1 MSERQIDRDRFLE
14 EGYLVVHGVIPPG
27 DLDAV
32 REAYERLVDVQRGI
46 WAETRAAGDP
56 PGGMWETH
64 RQPRLHLS
72 RRPLSHRIDRSTA
85 RAVEM
90 WLSEGAHGVSSA
102 LLDLPDA
109 SVTEMMMMCNP
120 VRDHGPAHWHRDLYP
135 PFGAPV
141 QGYVEDI
148 IENGP
153 RYVQWNLSL
162 YDDDVL
168 WVIPGSH
175 ARLNTA
181 QEDEM
186 LGTNSRVPFPNGVQ
200 THLSAG
206 DGVVYILPI
215 LHWGSNYST
224 KLRRT
229 IHGGFSTYTQYE
241 NTDYLKHLSASAQ
254 ATFER
259 WIQRSEQ
266 MMGHT
271 VSTLRGA
278 IQKDPAAYYAGLEK
292 LHPGR
297 GEKGLML
304 STVYL
309 SKVANRVYALKH
321 LDLDRP
327 EHIGI
332 RYAAMMSHSITLQ
345 WGASIA
351 DFFSQAEAKA
361 LWERFK
367 PVDARVQSDVER
379 PAPGYEQRPSRYHF
393 NEMPKDFG
401 IADFIESWNT

>member
-1 MSERQIDRDRFLE
+1 MKVNRDQFLE
-14 EGYLVVHGVIPPG
+14 EGYLIVRNVIPP
-27 DLDAV
+27 DELDAL
-32 REAYERLVDVQRGI
+32 RSSYERLVEQQRAI
-46 WAETRAAGDP
+46 WAQQRKPDDP
-56 PGGMWETH
+56 PGGVWETDS
-64 RQPRLHLS
+64 QPRLLLHLS
-72 RRPLSHRIDRSTA
+72 PLANQINEQTA
-85 RAVEM
+85 NAVEI
-90 WLSEGAHGVSSA
+90 WLHENMQGLSSELLGVA
-102 LLDLPDA
+102 DA
-109 SVTEMMMMCNP
+109 AVTSMMLMCNP

-141 QGYVEDI
+141 QGYVADI

-153 RYVQWNLSL
+153 RYVQWNLCL

-186 LGTNSRVPFPNGVQ
+186 LGTNPGVPFPNSAQ

-224 KLRRT
+224 KMRRT

-241 NTDYLKHLSASAQ
+241 NTSYVKHLSAPAQ

-259 WIQRSEQ
+259 WIQQSDQ
-266 MMGHT
+266 MLGNT
-271 VSTLRGA
+271 VAALRGA
-278 IQKDPAAYYAGLEK
+278 IQKDPAAYRTGLEK

-297 GEKGLML
+297 GEQGQML
-304 STVYL
+304 STIYL

-321 LDLDRP
+321 LDLDSP

-332 RYAAMMSHSITLQ
+332 RNAAMMSHPMTLQ

-351 DFFSQAEAKA
+351 DRFSKAEAKA

-393 NEMPKDFG
+393 YEMPKDFG
-401 IADFIESWNT
+401 VADFIASWNA

>member
-1 MSERQIDRDRFLE
+1 MKVNRDQFLE
-14 EGYLVVHGVIPPG
+14 EGYLIVRNVIPP
-27 DLDAV
+27 DELDAL
-32 REAYERLVDVQRGI
+32 RSSYEHLVEQQRAI
-46 WAETRAAGDP
+46 WAQQRKPDDP
-56 PGGMWETH
+56 PGGVWETSE
-64 RQPRLHLS
+64 QPRLLLHLN
-72 RRPLSHRIDRSTA
+72 PLADQIDEQTA
-85 RAVEM
+85 NTVEIWLHENMQGLSSELLGVEDAAVN
-90 WLSEGAHGVSSA
+90 S
-102 LLDLPDA
+102 
-109 SVTEMMMMCNP
+109 MMLMCNP

-367 PVDARVQSDVER
+367 PIDARIQSDVER

-393 NEMPKDFG
+393 YEMPKDFG
-401 IADFIESWNT
+401 VADFVASWKA